1 MILVGSP
8 APAFECTAIVN
19 REVRQLA
26 WSRLRE
32 KKVLV
37 LLFTSLQLDSDRL
50 DYLIRLNDQA
60 NRIERLRA
68 KIAVV
73 CRDDLYDIRVW
84 LDDVLEEQGLDD
96 FSLPIVVD
104 SDNRIASLYDL
115 LVPDGRVT
123 WGRHILDADGIV
135 RQTSTCSV
143 PLEPD
148 VDELI
153 RCIEGVRAM

>member
-1 MILVGSP
+1 MILVGTP
-8 APAFECTAIVN
+8 APAFECTAIVH

-26 WSRLRE
+26 WNRLRE
-32 KKVLV
+32 NKVLV

-60 NRIERLRA
+60 SRMEQLPA

-84 LDDVLEEQGLDD
+84 LDDVLDERGLDD
-96 FSLPIVVD
+96 FSLPMIVD

-115 LVPDGRVT
+115 LVADGSAG
-123 WGRHILDADGIV
+123 WGHHILDAQGIV
-135 RQTSTCSV
+135 RQTSACSV

-148 VDELI
+148 VEELM